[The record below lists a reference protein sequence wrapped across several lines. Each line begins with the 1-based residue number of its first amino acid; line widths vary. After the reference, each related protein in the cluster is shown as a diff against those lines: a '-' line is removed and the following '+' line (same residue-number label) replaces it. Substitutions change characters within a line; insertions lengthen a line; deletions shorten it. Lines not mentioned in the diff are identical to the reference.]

1 MVMDRIGELEW
12 LRNKIGE
19 AEPDL
24 LRGLVQTVVE
34 GLMSADADR
43 LCGAEYGTISPD
55 RVNKRNGYRERR
67 WDTRVGSIALAIPKL
82 RRGTYFPDWLLEPRG
97 RAEKALL
104 QVVTQCY
111 VSGVSTRRVDGLVH
125 SLGLTGISKSQVSEL
140 AKSLDVQVREFRER
154 RLSHGPY
161 RYLWLDALSQRCREG
176 GRVVNV
182 SMVVATGVNGA
193 GKREILGF
201 DVFTSEDGASWTAF
215 LRELKAR
222 GLEGVEL
229 IVSDAH
235 PGLKEAIGATFQGVA
250 WQRCRTHFMRN
261 LLTRVPKSMQPAVAA
276 CVRSIFDQPDGATV
290 TAQYKRVVEQLA
302 ARFSLAAE
310 HLSQAGPEILAF
322 VEFPREHWR
331 QIWSNNP
338 QERLNKEIRRRTDVV
353 GIFPNRESILR
364 LVGAVLA
371 EQNDEW
377 SVSRRYM
384 TFAQV
389 NPLRRDDGISGALL
403 SGEQG
408 QR

>member
-1 MVMDRIGELEW
+1 MVMDRIDGLEW

-24 LRGLVQTVVE
+24 LRELVQTVVE

-43 LCGAEYGTISPD
+43 LCGAEYGSISPD
-55 RVNKRNGYRERR
+55 RINKRNGYRQRR
-67 WDTRVGSIALAIPKL
+67 WDTRVGSISLAIPKL
-82 RRGTYFPDWLLEPRG
+82 RKGTYFPDWLLEPRS

-111 VSGVSTRRVDGLVH
+111 VSGVSTRRVDGLVQ
-125 SLGLTGISKSQVSEL
+125 SLGVEGISKSQVSEL
-140 AKSLDVQVREFRER
+140 AKNLDKQVREFRER
-154 RLSHGPY
+154 RLSQGPY
-161 RYLWLDALSQRCREG
+161 RYLWLDALTQRCRES

-182 SMVVATGVNGA
+182 SMVVACGVNAA
-193 GKREILGF
+193 GKREVLGF
-201 DVFTSEDGASWTAF
+201 DVFTSEDGASWTGF

-261 LLTRVPKSMQPAVAA
+261 LLTRVPKSMQQSVAT
-276 CVRSIFDQPDGATV
+276 CVRSIFEQPDSATV
-290 TAQYKRVVEQLA
+290 TAQYERVVEQLA
-302 ARFSLAAE
+302 GRFARAAE
-310 HLSQAGPEILAF
+310 HLSQSGHEILAF
-322 VEFPREHWR
+322 SGFPKEHWR

-377 SVSRRYM
+377 AVSRRYM
-384 TFAQV
+384 SFVQAGYSPV
-389 NPLRRDDGISGALL
+389 RDDTL
-403 SGEQG
+403 SGREQAA
-408 QR
+408 